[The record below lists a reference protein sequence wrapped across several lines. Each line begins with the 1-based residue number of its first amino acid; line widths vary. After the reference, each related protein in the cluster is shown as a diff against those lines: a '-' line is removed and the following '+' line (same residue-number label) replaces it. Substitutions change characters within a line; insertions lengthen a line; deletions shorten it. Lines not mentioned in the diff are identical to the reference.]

1 MMDTL
6 LFMLAPLVASLIYVG
21 LQTYVGLH
29 ILARGVIFVDLA
41 LAQLA
46 TVGIALAML
55 FEFEPTSLEASLA
68 GFAFTVVGAALFAW
82 MRRIDERIVPHEA
95 LIGIT
100 YVVASAAMILV
111 LAGSPHGSENIKS
124 LLVGAILW
132 VTWEDIGWLALIYGA
147 LAALHILWRE
157 RFIAISWNRRRD
169 TSRDTL
175 WDFLFYLLFGVIVT
189 SSVRMAGVLLVF
201 SFLIIP
207 AVISAFFAQ
216 DLRMRLPIAWTLG
229 ALGAALG
236 ILVSFQADLP
246 TGAAVVCIYG
256 ALLVLTLI
264 AAPWLRERLW
274 GGRRARGWGKAGG

>member
-1 MMDTL
+1 MDSL

-21 LQTYVGLH
+21 LQAYVGLH

-55 FEFEPTSLEASLA
+55 FDFEPTSFEASLA

-82 MRRIDERIVPHEA
+82 MRRIDERTVPHEA

-100 YVVASAAMILV
+100 YVVGSAAMILI

-132 VTWEDIGWLALIYGA
+132 VTWEDIGWLALIYGG
-147 LAALHILWRE
+147 LAALHVLWRG
-157 RFIAISWNRRRD
+157 RFIAVSWNRRRD

-189 SSVRMAGVLLVF
+189 SSVRLAGVLLVF

-207 AVISAFFAQ
+207 AVMSAFFAQ
-216 DLRMRLPIAWTLG
+216 DLRARLAIAWALG

-236 ILVSFQADLP
+236 ILLSFQADLP
-246 TGAAVVCIYG
+246 TGAAVVCAYG
-256 ALLVLTLI
+256 VLLVPTLI
-264 AAPWLRERLW
+264 LAPRL
-274 GGRRARGWGKAGG
+274 GARRRRVAGARR